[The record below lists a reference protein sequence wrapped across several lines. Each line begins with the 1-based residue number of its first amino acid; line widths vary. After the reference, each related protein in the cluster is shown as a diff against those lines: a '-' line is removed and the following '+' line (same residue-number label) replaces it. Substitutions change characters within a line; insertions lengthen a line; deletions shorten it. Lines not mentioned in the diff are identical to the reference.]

1 MRFFTIPAVVRVVA
15 LTAIIIAPA
24 VVLAQTPFSPPLW
37 EIRSGE
43 NTAYLF
49 GTIHVGKAD
58 FYPLPEVTRSAFA
71 NTDVV
76 ALEVDPTDQQAA
88 ISATMSAMYTPPDSI
103 DNHIDPALLAQV
115 KEVSAQY
122 GLQLAQIRQ
131 LKPYLLMFMLTSLEY
146 QRLGFSA
153 AQGLES
159 HFVQQAREQGKRV
172 VALESMSG
180 QMQIL
185 DSLSLELQ
193 SAMLQITVDDLSSG
207 DVEGIVAQMIA
218 AWRTGDMNKLG
229 AVLLDEE
236 QKLPDAMA
244 EEFHNR
250 FLTER
255 NIAMAGKIERM
266 LRGGEKVFIAVGAM
280 HMVGDDG
287 LPAMLAARGLEV
299 RRLK

>member
-1 MRFFTIPAVVRVVA
+1 MRFFTITAFVRVVA
-15 LTAIIIAPA
+15 LSAIIIAPA
-24 VVLAQTPFSPPLW
+24 VVSAQSQFSPPLW
-37 EIRSGE
+37 EVRSGE

-49 GTIHVGKAD
+49 GTIHVGKAG
-58 FYPLPEVTRSAFA
+58 FYPLPEVTRSAFTSA
-71 NTDVV
+71 DVV

-115 KEVSAQY
+115 NEVSTQY

-185 DSLSLELQ
+185 DSLPLELQ
-193 SAMLQITVDDLSSG
+193 SAMLQITVDDLASG
-207 DVEGIVAQMIA
+207 DVEGIVAQMIT
-218 AWRTGDMNKLG
+218 AWRTGDMNTLG
-229 AVLLDEE
+229 AVLLAEE

-244 EEFHNR
+244 EQFHNR

-266 LRGGEKVFIAVGAM
+266 LRGGEKVFVAVGAM